1 MKKIIFFDLDG
12 VLIHSINNMKY
23 AWKNSCSVMSI
34 NIPFSKYKKNIG
46 LPFFEILKK
55 LKIKKK
61 YHLKLQKNY
70 NYYSSQKINSVK
82 ITKENLAIL
91 KELKKKYILVLFTSK
106 NKSRAQKVLGINKKL
121 FKYKVF
127 PSKKIRGKPYPD
139 GINQTV
145 RLSKIK
151 KKYAIYLGDSL
162 FDYRCAKNAN
172 VDYIHAGW
180 GYQKIKKN
188 NLITIKKLQEIKK
201 YL

>member
-61 YHLKLQKNY
+61 HYLKIQKNY
-70 NYYSSQKINSVK
+70 NYYSSQKINSIK

>member
-1 MKKIIFFDLDG
+1 M
-12 VLIHSINNMKY
+12 
-23 AWKNSCSVMSI
+23 
-34 NIPFSKYKKNIG
+34 
-46 LPFFEILKK
+46 
-55 LKIKKK
+55 
-61 YHLKLQKNY
+61 
-70 NYYSSQKINSVK
+70 
-82 ITKENLAIL
+82 AIL

-162 FDYRCAKNAN
+162 FDYRCFAYFNFS
-172 VDYIHAGW
+172 
-180 GYQKIKKN
+180 
-188 NLITIKKLQEIKK
+188 
-201 YL
+201 